1 MNTHFLRCRGLYFG
15 LLCFGLL
22 LLPAAGFSQEKAV
35 LTGTVTDASGA
46 VMPGVKVTITNS
58 GTGVARTLETNASG
72 AYLAPE
78 LVPGTYEV
86 KAEAFGFKTYSQT
99 GIVLNV
105 NDRVRVDIPM
115 QVGQVTQ
122 SVEVSAGAV
131 KVQTE
136 SGEVTDL
143 ISSTQLSQLPVNTRS
158 FFVLATLTAGVS
170 SAMPDFTLP
179 IPVGGD
185 SSIRFNGNRN
195 DHNIWMID
203 GGEDYDRGCGG
214 CVTVMPSMDA
224 LQEFKVMSSNYGAD
238 FGIGSGGTVNMML
251 KSGTRGFHGSAYEYL
266 RNDAVDAVNFFTNA
280 VPRNADGTR
289 AAPAP
294 VMRFNNFGWNLG
306 GPFYIPGHYN
316 TAKNKTFFFFNQE
329 WRKIRLG
336 STVSPNSPSLAEQS
350 GDFSADTYTVMVPT
364 AAQVGDPAMLAK
376 FAAAGVTPGEPFP
389 GNVVPDSLIDP
400 NAKLFFGTG
409 AIPPPNFGSRYTGS
423 RMVPTNVREEII
435 RVDHNFSDKVAVMAH
450 FINDAVLQQ
459 TMTTLWAGMSYP
471 TLGTNFL
478 NPGKSA
484 VLHLTYT
491 ISPTLLNEVAYNYN
505 GNRIWLTPVGI
516 FAHPSG
522 WSVQEFF
529 PGNLNDRMPVIQF
542 QDQMGTNYDTG
553 SWPWHNAADS
563 QQIRDDVSKMAGR
576 HALKFGGQFMRYR
589 KNQDIFGQTQ
599 GGYTFNGRFTGSDVA
614 DFLLGLAN
622 SYHELAIQDRGHWRT
637 TTLSFYLTDSWRATN
652 RLTLNL
658 GARWEI
664 MPHVYEVQNRQS
676 NFYPSLYD
684 TAEEPVFN
692 PDGSLDTS
700 GPGFTTVS
708 GVPLS
713 TIPFYMNG
721 VGLAGKNGIPRGLV
735 DNHYT
740 TIGPRVGFA
749 YDLTGNGKTVVRG
762 GFGMFYERIQ
772 GNDVYNGGPNPPFSF
787 DPNVSLVYF
796 SDPSVSVLNG
806 AAAAVP
812 IFPGAFSQA
821 LAKEYLPPTSQQ
833 WSFGLQRELMAR
845 SVLSVEY
852 VGNGNYH
859 QSINR
864 QINTPLPDDP
874 RRADVRAGTIPVNS
888 IRPYLGFAAIN
899 YAENSTSGNYH
910 SLQVNLRTDNYHGLT
925 FQGAYTWSHTID
937 FASGDNATY
946 AYNPYDLSSS
956 RGAAAWDIRHILML
970 NYIYELP
977 FLKNSSNAF
986 ARHVVA
992 GWQLSGITR
1001 FQTGPPTTV
1010 TYPGDNVGAGVGN
1023 VRPDLI
1029 ANPNAGPKTLNEWFD
1044 TAAFAAPAAMS
1055 WGNEGRDIVYLP
1067 GRNNWNLSLLKRF
1080 SGIPIGT
1087 KEGAQLE
1094 FRADFFNAFNHTQ
1107 FSSVDTNYASGS
1119 FGKVTG
1125 TNDARRVQFGLR
1137 FVF

>member
-1 MNTHFLRCRGLYFG
+1 MSRKLACSLFAAIALCLLFLPDVAR
-15 LLCFGLL
+15 
-22 LLPAAGFSQEKAV
+22 AQATATIV
-35 LTGTVTDASGA
+35 GTVTDSSGA
-46 VMPGVKVTITNS
+46 VVPGVKVSVINT
-58 GTGVARTLETNASG
+58 GTGVVRSLETNAAG
-72 AYLAPE
+72 NYIAPE
-78 LVPGTYEV
+78 LIPGAYEV
-86 KAEAFGFKTYSQT
+86 KAEFKGFNTFSRT

-105 NDRVRVDIPM
+105 NDNVRVDIAM

-136 SGEVTDL
+136 SGEITDL

-251 KSGTRGFHGSAYEYL
+251 KSGTRGFHGTAYEFV
-266 RNDAVDAVNFFTNA
+266 RNDALDAVNYFTNA

-294 VMRFNNFGWNLG
+294 IMRFNNFGWNLG
-306 GPFYIPGHYN
+306 GPFYIPGKYN

-336 STVSPNSPSLAEQS
+336 STVSPNSPSQALRDGNFS
-350 GDFSADTYTVMVPT
+350 GYGTTIMVPT

-376 FAAAGVTPGEPFP
+376 FAAAGVTPGKPFP
-389 GNVVPDSLIDP
+389 NNTIPPSLIDP
-400 NAKLFFGTG
+400 NATLFWNTG
-409 AIPPPNFGSRYTGS
+409 AVPLPNYGSQYTGS

-435 RVDHNFSDKVAVMAH
+435 RVDHNFSDKLSVMAH
-450 FINDAVLQQ
+450 FINDAVLQE

-484 VLHLTYT
+484 VLRVTYT
-491 ISPTLLNEVAYNYN
+491 ISPTLLNEFAYNYN

-516 FAHPSG
+516 YARPSG
-522 WSVQEFF
+522 WTVNKFF
-529 PGNLNDRMPVIQF
+529 PGDADSRLPVISWA
-542 QDQMGTNYDTG
+542 DQMGTNYDTG

-563 QQIRDDVSKMAGR
+563 QQVRDDVSKMTGK

-599 GGYTFNGRFTGSDVA
+599 GGYNFNGRFTGSDVA
-614 DFLLGLAN
+614 DFDLGLAN
-622 SYHELAIQDRGHWRT
+622 TYHELAVQDRGHWRT
-637 TTLSFYLTDSWRATN
+637 STISLYLTDSWRATK

-658 GARWEI
+658 GVRWEI
-664 MPHVYEVQNRQS
+664 MPHVYEVKDRQS
-676 NFYPSLYD
+676 NFFPALYNPAD
-684 TAEEPVFN
+684 APIFN
-692 PDGSLDTS
+692 ADGSLDTS

-708 GVPLS
+708 GIPLS

-721 VGLAGKNGIPRGLV
+721 VGMAGKNGIPRGLV
-735 DNHYT
+735 DNHFK

-787 DPNVSLVYF
+787 DPSVSLVYF
-796 SDPSVSVLNG
+796 SNPSVSVLNG

-812 IFPGAFSQA
+812 IFPGGFSQA

-833 WSFGLQRELMAR
+833 WSFGLQRELAPR
-845 SVLSVEY
+845 TVLSVEY

-864 QINTPLPDDP
+864 AINSPLPSDP
-874 RRADVRAGTIPVNS
+874 RRAEVFGGTIGVDR
-888 IRPYLGFAAIN
+888 IRPYLGFSSIN

-910 SLQVNLRTDNYHGLT
+910 SLQVNLRAENHHGLT
-925 FQGAYTWSHTID
+925 LQGAYTWSHTID

-956 RGAAAWDIRHILML
+956 RGAAAWDIRHIVML
-970 NYIYELP
+970 NYIYDLP
-977 FLKNSSNAF
+977 FLKNSSNTF
-986 ARHVVA
+986 VRHVVA

-1010 TYPGDNVGAGVGN
+1010 TYPGDNVGMGVGN

-1029 ANPNAGPKTLNEWFD
+1029 GNTSGPKTVNEWFN
-1044 TAAFAAPAAMS
+1044 TAAFAKPAPMT
-1055 WGNEGRDIVYLP
+1055 WGTEGRDIVYQP
-1067 GRNNWNLSLLKRF
+1067 GRNNWNMSLVKRF
-1080 SGIPIGT
+1080 SGIPVGT

-1094 FRADFFNAFNHTQ
+1094 FRAEFFNAFNHTQ
-1107 FSSVDTNYASGS
+1107 FSSVDTNYASGT

-1125 TNDARRVQFGLR
+1125 TNDARRIQLGLR
-1137 FVF
+1137 LVF

>member
-1 MNTHFLRCRGLYFG
+1 VARAQAT
-15 LLCFGLL
+15 
-22 LLPAAGFSQEKAV
+22 ATIV
-35 LTGTVTDASGA
+35 GTVADSSGA
-46 VMPGVKVTITNS
+46 VVPGVKVSVTNT
-58 GTGVARTLETNASG
+58 GTGVVRSLETNAAG
-72 AYLAPE
+72 NYIAPE
-78 LVPGTYEV
+78 LIPGTYEV
-86 KAEAFGFKTYSQT
+86 KAEFKGFNTFSRT

-105 NDRVRVDIPM
+105 NDNVRVDIAM

-122 SVEVSAGAV
+122 SVEVSVGAV

-136 SGEVTDL
+136 SGEITDL

-251 KSGTRGFHGSAYEYL
+251 KSGTRGFHGTAYEYA
-266 RNDAVDAVNFFTNA
+266 RNDALDAVNYFTNA

-289 AAPAP
+289 SAAAPI
-294 VMRFNNFGWNLG
+294 MRFNNFGWNLA
-306 GPFYIPGHYN
+306 GPFYIPGKYN

-336 STVSPNSPSLAEQS
+336 STVSPNSPGQALRN
-350 GDFSADTYTVMVPT
+350 GDFSGYGTTIMVPT

-376 FAAAGVTPGEPFP
+376 FAAAGVTPGQPFP
-389 GNVVPDSLIDP
+389 GNRIPSSLIDP
-400 NAKLFFGTG
+400 NATLFWNTG
-409 AIPPPNFGSRYTGS
+409 AIPLPNYGSQSTGS

-435 RVDHNFSDKVAVMAH
+435 RVDHNFSDKLSVMAH

-471 TLGTNFL
+471 TLGTSFL

-484 VLHLTYT
+484 VLRVTYT
-491 ISPTLLNEVAYNYN
+491 INPTLLNEFAYNYN

-516 FAHPSG
+516 YAQPSG
-522 WSVQEFF
+522 WTVNQFF
-529 PGNLNDRMPVIQF
+529 PGDADSRLPVISWAK
-542 QDQMGTNYDTG
+542 QMGTNYDTG

-563 QQIRDDVSKMAGR
+563 QQVRDDVSKMTGK

-599 GGYTFNGRFTGSDVA
+599 GGYNFNGRFTGSDVA
-614 DFLLGLAN
+614 DFDLGLAN
-622 SYHELAIQDRGHWRT
+622 SYHELAVQDRGHWRT
-637 TTLSFYLTDSWRATN
+637 STISLYLTDSWRATK

-658 GARWEI
+658 GLRWEI
-664 MPHVYEVQNRQS
+664 MPHVYEVKDRQS
-676 NFYPSLYD
+676 NFFPTLYNAAD
-684 TAEEPVFN
+684 APIFN
-692 PDGSLDTS
+692 ADGSLDTS

-708 GVPLS
+708 GIPLS
-713 TIPFYMNG
+713 SIPFYMNG
-721 VGLAGKNGIPRGLV
+721 VGMAGKNGIPRGLV
-735 DNHYT
+735 DNHFK

-787 DPNVSLVYF
+787 DPSVSLVYF
-796 SDPSVSVLNG
+796 SNPSVSVLNG

-812 IFPGAFSQA
+812 IFPGSFAQA

-833 WSFGLQRELMAR
+833 WSFGLQRELTPR
-845 SVLSVEY
+845 TVLSVEY

-864 QINTPLPDDP
+864 AINSPLPSDP
-874 RRADVRAGTIPVNS
+874 RRADVRAGTIGVDRV
-888 IRPYLGFAAIN
+888 RPYLGFSSIS

-910 SLQVNLRTDNYHGLT
+910 SLQVNLRAENHHGLT

-956 RGAAAWDIRHILML
+956 RGAAGWDIRHIVML
-970 NYIYELP
+970 NYIYDLP
-977 FLKNSSNAF
+977 FLKNSSNAVV
-986 ARHVVA
+986 RHVVA

-1010 TYPGDNVGAGVGN
+1010 TYPGDNVGEGVGN

-1029 ANPNAGPKTLNEWFD
+1029 GSTKGPKTVNQWFN
-1044 TAAFAAPAAMS
+1044 TAAFAAPAPMT
-1055 WGNEGRDIVYLP
+1055 WGTEGRDIVYQP
-1067 GRNNWNLSLLKRF
+1067 GRNNWNMSLLKRF
-1080 SGIPIGT
+1080 SGIPVGT

-1094 FRADFFNAFNHTQ
+1094 FRAEFFNAFNHTQ
-1107 FSSVDTNYASGS
+1107 FSGVDTNYASGT

-1125 TNDARRVQFGLR
+1125 TNDARRIQLGLR
-1137 FVF
+1137 LVF

>member
-1 MNTHFLRCRGLYFG
+1 MKTHVLRSRHLCFG

-35 LTGTVTDASGA
+35 LTGTVTDSSGA
-46 VMPGVKVTITNS
+46 VMPGVKITIT
-58 GTGVARTLETNASG
+58 GTLTGVARTLETNTSG

-78 LVPGTYEV
+78 LVPGTYEI
-86 KAEAFGFKTYSQT
+86 KAEAPGFKTYSQT

-122 SVEVSAGAV
+122 NVTVSEAVV

-136 SGEVTDL
+136 SGEVGDL
-143 ISSTQLSQLPVNTRS
+143 ISGTQLTQLPVNTRS
-158 FFVLATLTAGVS
+158 FFVLATLTTGVV

-224 LQEFKVMSSNYGAD
+224 LAEFKVMTSNYGAD

-251 KSGTRGFHGSAYEYL
+251 KSGARNFHGSAYEYL

-289 AAPAP
+289 AGPAP
-294 VMRFNNFGWNLG
+294 VLRFNNFGWNLG
-306 GPFYIPGHYN
+306 GPIYIPGKYN
-316 TAKNKTFFFFNQE
+316 TQKNKTFFFFNQE

-336 STVSPNSPSLAEQS
+336 STVSPNSPPQALRD
-350 GDFSADTYTVMVPT
+350 GDFSGYATTIMVPT
-364 AAQVGDPAMLAK
+364 AAEVGDPAMLAK

-389 GNVVPDSLIDP
+389 NNVIPASLIDP
-400 NAKLFFGTG
+400 NATLFWNTG
-409 AIPPPNFGSRYTGS
+409 AIPLPNFGSRYTGS

-435 RVDHNFSDKVAVMAH
+435 RVDHNFSDKVAVMGH

-471 TLGTNFL
+471 TLGTNFK

-484 VLHLTYT
+484 VLHATIT

-505 GNRIWLTPVGI
+505 GNRIWLTPVGV
-516 FAHPSG
+516 FAKPSG
-522 WSVQEFF
+522 MTLQEFF
-529 PGNLNDRMPVIQF
+529 PGNLDDRMPVIQF

-563 QQIRDDVSKMAGR
+563 QQVRDDVSKMAGS

-637 TTLSFYLTDSWRATN
+637 TTLSFYFTDSWRATK

-658 GARWEI
+658 GVRWEI

-676 NFYPSLYD
+676 NFYPSLYNPAD
-684 TAEEPVFN
+684 APIFN
-692 PDGSLDTS
+692 SDGSLDST
-700 GPGFTTVS
+700 GPGFTTVE

-713 TIPFYMNG
+713 NIPFYMNG

-735 DNHYT
+735 DNHYN

-749 YDLTGNGKTVVRG
+749 YDLTGNGKTVLRG

-796 SDPSVSVLNG
+796 TDPSVSVLNG
-806 AAAAVP
+806 AKAAVP
-812 IFPGAFSQA
+812 IFPGAFAQA
-821 LAKEYLPPTSQQ
+821 LDKPYLPPTSQQ
-833 WSFGLQRELMAR
+833 WSFGIQRELMPR
-845 SVLSVEY
+845 TVLSIGY

-864 QINTPLPDDP
+864 NINMPLPDDA
-874 RRADVRAGTIPVNS
+874 RRADVYAGTIGVNS
-888 IRPYLGFAAIN
+888 IRPYLGFSAIN

-910 SLQVNLRTDNYHGLT
+910 SLQASLRTDNYHGFT
-925 FQGAYTWSHTID
+925 FQGAYTWAHTID
-937 FASGDNATY
+937 FASGDNATF
-946 AYNPYDLSSS
+946 AYNPYDLTSS
-956 RGAAAWDIRHILML
+956 RGSADWDIRHVLTM
-970 NYIYELP
+970 NYIYEVPL
-977 FLKNSSNAF
+977 FRNHSNAF
-986 ARHVVA
+986 VRKGLG
-992 GWQLSGITR
+992 GWQLSGITT
-1001 FQTGPPTTV
+1001 FQTGPHVTV

-1023 VRPDLI
+1023 VRPDLTGD
-1029 ANPNAGPKTLNEWFD
+1029 PNAGPKTVDKWFN
-1044 TAAFAAPAAMS
+1044 TAAFAAPAALT
-1055 WGNEGRDIVYLP
+1055 WGTEGRNVVSRP
-1067 GRNNWNLSLLKRF
+1067 GRNNWNISVLKRF
-1080 SGIPIGT
+1080 SGIP
-1087 KEGAQLE
+1087 KEGAQFE

-1107 FSSVDTNYASGS
+1107 FQNVDTNFTSGS
-1119 FGKVTG
+1119 FGAVTS
-1125 TNDARRVQFGLR
+1125 TWDARRIQFGLR

>member
-1 MNTHFLRCRGLYFG
+1 MKNRYVHCFV

-22 LLPAAGFSQEKAV
+22 FLPSTVLAQVKA
-35 LTGTVTDASGA
+35 TIIGTVTDPSGA
-46 VMPGVKVTITNS
+46 VMPGVKIAVTNTD
-58 GTGVARTLETNASG
+58 TGVTRSLETNAAGS
-72 AYLAPE
+72 YIAPE
-78 LVPGTYEV
+78 LVPGPYEV
-86 KAEAFGFKTYSQT
+86 KAEATGFRSYSRS

-105 NDRVRVDIPM
+105 NDTVRVDIPM
-115 QVGQVTQ
+115 VVGEVTQ
-122 SVEVSAGAV
+122 SVTVSEAVV

-143 ISSTQLSQLPVNTRS
+143 ISGTQLSQLPVNTRS
-158 FFVLATLTAGVS
+158 FFVLATLTTGVS

-224 LQEFKVMSSNYGAD
+224 LAEFKVMSSNYSAD

-251 KSGTRGFHGSAYEYL
+251 KSGTRDFHGTAYEFL
-266 RNDAVDAVNFFTNA
+266 RNDAVDAVNYFTNA
-280 VPRNADGTR
+280 VPRKADGTR
-289 AAPAP
+289 TSPAP
-294 VMRFNNFGWNLG
+294 IMRFNNFGWNLG
-306 GPFYIPGHYN
+306 GPFYIPGKYN
-316 TAKNKTFFFFNQE
+316 TDKTKTFFFFNQE

-336 STVSPNSPSLAEQS
+336 STVSPNSPSQDERD
-350 GDFSADTYTVMVPT
+350 GDFSGDDYTIMVPT
-364 AAQVGDPAMLAK
+364 AAAVGDPAMLAK
-376 FAAAGVTPGEPFP
+376 FAAAGVTPGEAFP
-389 GNVVPDSLIDP
+389 GNVIPASLIDP
-400 NAKLFFGTG
+400 NATAFFNSG
-409 AIPPPNFGSRYTGS
+409 AIPLPNFGTRYTGS

-435 RVDHNFSDKVAVMAH
+435 RVDHNFSEKLSVMAH

-484 VLHLTYT
+484 VLRFTY
-491 ISPTLLNEVAYNYN
+491 IVSPTLLNEFAYNYN

-516 FAHPSG
+516 YAKPSDMTL
-522 WSVQEFF
+522 QEYF
-529 PGNLNDRMPVIQF
+529 PGNSDNRMPVISF
-542 QDQMGTNYDTG
+542 AKQMGTNYDTG

-563 QQIRDDVSKMAGR
+563 QQVRDDVSWMVGN

-599 GGYTFNGRFTGSDVA
+599 GAYNFNGRFTGSDVA
-614 DFLLGLAN
+614 DFLLGLSN
-622 SYHELAIQDRGHWRT
+622 TYHELAVQDRGHWRT
-637 TTLSFYLTDSWRATN
+637 STFSFYFTDNWRATS

-664 MPHVYEVQNRQS
+664 MPHVYEVKDRQS
-676 NFYPSLYD
+676 NFYPALYN
-684 TAEEPVFN
+684 TADEPIFN
-692 PDGSLDTS
+692 ADGSLDTT
-700 GPGFTTVS
+700 GPGFTTVP

-735 DNHYT
+735 DNHYY

-749 YDLTGNGKTVVRG
+749 YDLTGNGKTVLRG

-787 DPNVSLVYF
+787 DPSVSLVYF
-796 SDPSVSVLNG
+796 TDPSVSVLNG
-806 AAAAVP
+806 EKAAVP
-812 IFPGAFSQA
+812 IFPGSFAQA

-833 WSFGLQRELMAR
+833 WSFGIQRELAPR
-845 SVLSVEY
+845 TVLSVAY

-874 RRADVRAGTIPVNS
+874 QRADVFAGTIAVNS
-888 IRPYLGFAAIN
+888 IRPYLGFSSIN

-937 FASGDNATY
+937 FASGDNAQY
-946 AYNPYDLSSS
+946 AFDPYDLSKN
-956 RGAAAWDIRHILML
+956 RGAANWDIRHILML
-970 NYIYELP
+970 NYIYDLP

-986 ARHVVA
+986 VRNVVA
-992 GWQLSGITR
+992 GWQVSGITR

-1023 VRPDLI
+1023 VRADLI
-1029 ANPNAGPKTLNEWFD
+1029 GDLSTGQKTVTQWFN
-1044 TAAFAAPAAMS
+1044 TAAFAAPAPMT
-1055 WGNEGRDIVYLP
+1055 WGNEGRNVVYLP
-1067 GRNNWNLSLLKRF
+1067 GRNNWNISLLKRF

-1087 KEGAQLE
+1087 KEGAQIE
-1094 FRADFFNAFNHTQ
+1094 FRAELFNAFNHTQ
-1107 FSSVDTNYASGS
+1107 FSTVDINYDSGS
-1119 FGKVTG
+1119 FGAVTG